1 MGDCNAILPILKR
14 TDNNKYLA
22 MLLRKSK
29 TRIVEANAEG
39 EDSQPSEPSA
49 TVQKYPI
56 PTTQFSG
63 IDESAVDKTKDTCG
77 RSSPHAKAEDAT
89 TLEVFFQLWKIQNQK
104 AQNAMQYGHAAAA
117 ENTTKWDPSAY
128 RRHIAGI
135 RRHIARIQQDEDEQ
149 TKTRASKRRRRGS
162 QTHAGRE
169 DEDEQTPVDTPA
181 QVFPYPGAAYF
192 YGDAQGRPN
201 IFVCQQNPTDPCS
214 IVKVKVACKAPAGF
228 APTKPFK
235 IVEGVAQLHNAI
247 NIVIDNTNSE
257 SFDRWQFLKGANL
270 TFGKFRVFGA
280 EVIRTTLVGSPLPD
294 AAGDGGS
301 LERPTW
307 SAPDW
312 IAPA

>member
-77 RSSPHAKAEDAT
+77 RSSPHAKAEAAT
-89 TLEVFFQLWKIQNQK
+89 TLEVEEEFVGPFLKGEAEWARKCKRKIQNQK

-117 ENTTKWDPSAY
+117 ENTNE
-128 RRHIAGI
+128 
-135 RRHIARIQQDEDEQ
+135 DEDEQ

>member
-1 MGDCNAILPILKR
+1 
-14 TDNNKYLA
+14 

-39 EDSQPSEPSA
+39 EDSQPSA

-77 RSSPHAKAEDAT
+77 WSSPHAKAEAAA
-89 TLEVFFQLWKIQNQK
+89 TLEVEGGLLWDERDAEWARICKREIQNQK

-117 ENTTKWDPSAY
+117 ENTNE
-128 RRHIAGI
+128 
-135 RRHIARIQQDEDEQ
+135 DEDEQ
-149 TKTRASKRRRRGS
+149 TKTN
-162 QTHAGRE
+162 AGRE

-235 IVEGVAQLHNAI
+235 IVEGVAQLDNAI

>member
-1 MGDCNAILPILKR
+1 
-14 TDNNKYLA
+14 

-77 RSSPHAKAEDAT
+77 RSSPHAKAEAAT

-117 ENTTKWDPSAY
+117 ENTNE
-128 RRHIAGI
+128 
-135 RRHIARIQQDEDEQ
+135 DEDEQ

-162 QTHAGRE
+162 QTHAGHE
-169 DEDEQTPVDTPA
+169 DEDEQTHVDTPA
-181 QVFPYPGAAYF
+181 EAYPYPGAAYI
-192 YGDAQGRPN
+192 YGDAQGRKN
-201 IFVCQQNPTDPCS
+201 IFVCQQNQTDPCS
-214 IVKVKVACKAPAGF
+214 FVKVKVACKAPAGS

-235 IVEGVAQLHNAI
+235 IVECVAQLHNAI

-257 SFDRWQFLKGANL
+257 SLDRWQFLKGANL

-280 EVIRTTLVGSPLPD
+280 EVIRTVLVGSPLPD

-312 IAPA
+312 SAPA